1 MFVPQSKS
9 GQRPQLAGRQLLLKP
24 SPRRRNDRIDQFQ
37 AQVER
42 LLPKLRFAVV
52 HGGDKTAEGAVI
64 YPAANSRPWK
74 SYEMVARDIAA
85 ALKRIGMGIVEVFPD
100 DMRLGERLR
109 RAGTQMVWLNSGG
122 VQGYHPTAHT
132 SAMLEMMGLPYV
144 GHDPL
149 NAAML
154 DNKHV
159 FKHALVSL
167 GLPTAPFITWHP
179 GRGES
184 VTKGNPRFERA
195 FAGYKGPFVVKPVS
209 GRASLMV
216 SVVESAGDLD
226 KAVNVV
232 FNATDNLVLVEAFL
246 PGKEYC
252 IATAGPIQSREREL
266 CRLNG
271 PFIFAPI
278 ERRLGEEEKIFTS
291 MDVSPITGDRV
302 QKLSSK
308 DDAAAVEELHAL
320 ASQVYVELDLQT
332 LVRFDLR
339 ADANG
344 RMHVLEA
351 NPKPDLKAPEGNV
364 TSIVSAGLADQGM
377 DYDDL
382 IYSLLADRLDLF
394 LAQSRGRSNHII
406 DLLA

>member
-1 MFVPQSKS
+1 MYLPRFIIGEQP
-9 GQRPQLAGRQLLLKP
+9 LAANRQLRLKP
-24 SPRRRNDRIDQFQ
+24 SPRRRTDRVDQFQ
-37 AQVER
+37 RQVER
-42 LLPKLRFAVV
+42 LMPQLSFAVI
-52 HGGDKTAEGAVI
+52 HGGDKAAEGAVI
-64 YPAANSRPWK
+64 YQAANARPWK
-74 SYEMVARDIAA
+74 SYEAVALDIAA
-85 ALKRIGMGIVEVFPD
+85 ALRRLGMERVEVFPD

-109 RAGTQMVWLNSGG
+109 RAGTQMAWLNTGG
-122 VQGYHPTAHT
+122 VQGYHPTSHAA
-132 SAMLEMMGLPYV
+132 AMLEMMGIPYV

-149 NAAML
+149 NAALL

-159 FKHALVSL
+159 FKHALRSL

-179 GRGES
+179 GRGAS
-184 VTKGNPRFERA
+184 VAKGNPRFEMT
-195 FAGYKGPFVVKPVS
+195 FGGYDGPFVVKPVS

-216 SVVESAGDLD
+216 SIVETAGELD
-226 KAVNVV
+226 KAVGEV
-232 FNATDNLVLVEAFL
+232 FSATDNLVLIESFL

-252 IATAGPIQSREREL
+252 IAAAGPMQSRQREL

-302 QKLSSK
+302 QGLSH
-308 DDAAAVEELHAL
+308 DEDAGVIEEMQAL
-320 ASQVYVELDLQT
+320 ATQVYAELDLQT

-339 ADANG
+339 ADAKG
-344 RMHVLEA
+344 RLHILEA
-351 NPKPDLKAPEGNV
+351 NPKPDLKAPEGKV
-364 TSIVSAGLADQGM
+364 TSIVTTGLADLGM

-394 LAQSRGRSNHII
+394 LAQSRGRANHITALI
-406 DLLA
+406 A